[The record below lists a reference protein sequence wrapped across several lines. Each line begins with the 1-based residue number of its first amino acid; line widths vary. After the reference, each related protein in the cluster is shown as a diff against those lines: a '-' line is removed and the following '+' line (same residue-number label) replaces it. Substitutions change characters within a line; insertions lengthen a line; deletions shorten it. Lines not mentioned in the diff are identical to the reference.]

1 MPVIVNDL
9 EVVTETQ
16 AAPQATAPSG
26 EAAAPEA
33 SAAAPAQALGPEEVA
48 ELLRHA
54 AERAARLCD
63 C

>member
-16 AAPQATAPSG
+16 AAPQATTPSG

-48 ELLRHA
+48 ELLRHE

>member
-16 AAPQATAPSG
+16 ATPQAATPSG

-33 SAAAPAQALGPEEVA
+33 TAAAPTPALGPEEVG
-48 ELLRHA
+48 ELFRHE